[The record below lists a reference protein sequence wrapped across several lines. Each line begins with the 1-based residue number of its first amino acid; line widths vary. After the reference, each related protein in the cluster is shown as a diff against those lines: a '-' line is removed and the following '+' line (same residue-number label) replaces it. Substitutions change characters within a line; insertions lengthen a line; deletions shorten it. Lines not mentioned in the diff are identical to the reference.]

1 MTDIQ
6 INIHSKTYPAVG
18 QAGHHQAIANLKLS
32 LKSGEF
38 VCLVGPSGCGKT
50 TLLNI
55 VAGLDNDYD
64 GEILCRTGSLP
75 VATLPPSLAVVG
87 QQHAPPRIGYVF
99 QNPRLLPWR
108 TVRENIELALDG
120 NQASDSIDALLE
132 VMQLTQSQH
141 VYPERLS
148 LGMSRRVSIIRA
160 FAVDPD
166 VLLMD
171 EPFVSLD
178 TPTAR
183 QVRDLLLKLWQ
194 QRPHTVLFVTHD
206 LREAIALADR
216 LIFLSAAPMR
226 VVSEIAVPLARSDR
240 HNEHTVESFRQ
251 QLIHDHPEIKQLL

>member
-6 INIHSKTYPAVG
+6 ININNKTYPTATKPS
-18 QAGHHQAIANLKLS
+18 IANLQLS
-32 LKSGEF
+32 LNSQEF
-38 VCLVGPSGCGKT
+38 ICLVGPSGCGKT

-55 VAGLDNDYD
+55 IAGLDNDYD
-64 GEILCRTGSLP
+64 GEIL
-75 VATLPPSLAVVG
+75 VG
-87 QQHAPPRIGYVF
+87 RQHTHPKIGYIF

-108 TVRENIELALDG
+108 TVRENIELALDRPQPPG
-120 NQASDSIDALLE
+120 VIDELLE

-178 TPTAR
+178 PPTAR
-183 QVRDLLLKLWQ
+183 QVRALLLKLWQ

-216 LIFLSAAPMR
+216 LIFLSTSPMR
-226 VVSEIAVPLARSDR
+226 VISEITVPIARTER
-240 HNEHTVESFRQ
+240 HNELAIEAFRQ
-251 QLIHDHPEIKQLL
+251 QLLDYHPEIKQLL